1 MMERIKRM
9 RVRAGRVDDKEEEM
23 SRCRSSRV
31 EREGGADGTS
41 CFQSE
46 DHKVYRGNVEE
57 VRDDGEGRRVEE
69 VRDGGKGRR
78 GEEVR
83 DGGEG
88 RRDGGEERR
97 DGGDERRDCGEGRR
111 WGIRRRKRRGEK
123 SPAVADLPVSDA
135 IKYQIMASI
144 SW

>member
-1 MMERIKRM
+1 MMMERIKRM

-69 VRDGGKGRR
+69 VRDGG
-78 GEEVR
+78 
-83 DGGEG
+83 EG
-88 RRDGGEERR
+88 
-97 DGGDERRDCGEGRR
+97 RRDCGEGRR